1 MKNITQAIDVA
12 EFILD
17 WHQKKSSDET
27 ICLLP
32 SYFQTLLY
40 YCQGY
45 YLALNNTPLFD
56 DKIIL
61 EDNEPFIETVGEI
74 YYPLLKVPYQE
85 IPKSENRG
93 NINALNQEQN
103 EFVDEVLNVI
113 GQFSMWKIKEMS
125 LKETP
130 IMTAQANIANEPTNN
145 EIAQQSMKEYFIN
158 YVVKD

>member
-61 EDNEPFIETVGEI
+61 EDNTPIIETIKDI
-74 YYPLLKVPYQE
+74 YCPLLYPPYAKM
-85 IPKSENRG
+85 PKSDKRG
-93 NINALNQEQN
+93 DINKLSKEQISLI
-103 EFVDEVLNVI
+103 DEILYVI
-113 GQFSMWKIKEMS
+113 GQFSMWKMKEMNS
-125 LKETP
+125 KETP
-130 IMTAQANIANEPTNN
+130 ITTAQINIANEPTNN
-145 EIAQQSMKEYFIN
+145 EITQQSMKEYFIN